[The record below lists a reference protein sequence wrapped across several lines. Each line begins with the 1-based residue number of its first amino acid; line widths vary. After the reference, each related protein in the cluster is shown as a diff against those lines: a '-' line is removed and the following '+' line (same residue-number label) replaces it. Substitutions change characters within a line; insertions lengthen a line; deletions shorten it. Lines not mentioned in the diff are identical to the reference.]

1 MLKSYKFAFPRSKRK
16 PISKDKKLEK
26 LEKLKLKAK
35 PRKTETAEL
44 TSVRGEVASEAS
56 HRPASVR
63 LRMRVGLSA
72 SVC

>member
-1 MLKSYKFAFPRSKRK
+1 LLKSYKFAFPRSKWK

-35 PRKTETAEL
+35 PRKTKMAGL

-56 HRPASVR
+56 H
-63 LRMRVGLSA
+63 
-72 SVC
+72 